1 MSDNPILDKVDALLK
16 KHRGGDGAAD
26 AEPGDAPSLVSGD
39 IRATAAMATLT
50 GSPPPDAWL
59 PVLTQVITRGEPPT
73 IAAPARVAA
82 PTSAAASG
90 AVNDALAAQ
99 LLGELAPRLSEAME
113 KIVRDALAEK
123 LKTPRDPSGG

>member
-1 MSDNPILDKVDALLK
+1 MSDNPILNKVDALLK

-26 AEPGDAPSLVSGD
+26 AEPGDASGLVSGD
-39 IRATAAMATLT
+39 AQGSATAAPA

-59 PVLTQVITRGEPPT
+59 PVLTQVITRGEPPVV
-73 IAAPARVAA
+73 AAPARAAAPVSVAA
-82 PTSAAASG
+82 SS